1 MRNEIRPGQLRICR
15 TVFIPEHLWMH
26 YIVTDRWTL
35 FYGGVKRKHWQ
46 IVDPQTGQVYWR
58 LAKSVAAD
66 RLVSE

>member
-1 MRNEIRPGQLRICR
+1 M
-15 TVFIPEHLWMH
+15 VPEHLWMH
-26 YIVTDRWTL
+26 YIVTNRWTL

-66 RLVSE
+66 KLVAE